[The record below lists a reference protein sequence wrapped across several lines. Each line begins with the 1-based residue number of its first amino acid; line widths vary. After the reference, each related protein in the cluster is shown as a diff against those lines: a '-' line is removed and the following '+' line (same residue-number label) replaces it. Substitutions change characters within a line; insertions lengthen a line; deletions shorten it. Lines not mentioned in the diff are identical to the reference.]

1 MSLESD
7 FVFPEPLQNWE
18 EEKTQINLSLAQ
30 QRRRRQ
36 VRGGLRGGWPQL
48 SLATTQQCQNA
59 SDRGFRGTGV
69 WDPRIWGTAG
79 MKEPPAAQLRPP
91 STGMVPFLG

>member
-1 MSLESD
+1 MMSLESD

-36 VRGGLRGGWPQL
+36 VRGGLRGGGL
-48 SLATTQQCQNA
+48 SSAL
-59 SDRGFRGTGV
+59 
-69 WDPRIWGTAG
+69 P
-79 MKEPPAAQLRPP
+79 PP
-91 STGMVPFLG
+91 SDAKMLQTEAGGEQECGTPGYGAQWGWRSHPQPN